1 MTESSSTMLRL
12 TFICLALL
20 YTTVPAFADAKLFE
34 TFGGETGI
42 TSLADDLINR
52 ALADPR
58 IQHSFDDSNIKRVK
72 RELASQFCEL
82 LGGPCVYKGRDMKEA
97 HQKLMITDAQFN
109 ALVEDLQ
116 DAMAKLDIPFGAQN
130 QLLAKLAPMHAT
142 IVTK

>member
-1 MTESSSTMLRL
+1 MLRL
-12 TFICLALL
+12 TLLCLTLAC
-20 YTTVPAFADAKLFE
+20 TAVPALADAALFE
-34 TFGGETGI
+34 TFGGEAGV
-42 TSLADDLINR
+42 TSLANDLIDR
-52 ALADPR
+52 ALVDPR

-116 DAMAKLDIPFGAQN
+116 DAMNKLDIPFSAQN